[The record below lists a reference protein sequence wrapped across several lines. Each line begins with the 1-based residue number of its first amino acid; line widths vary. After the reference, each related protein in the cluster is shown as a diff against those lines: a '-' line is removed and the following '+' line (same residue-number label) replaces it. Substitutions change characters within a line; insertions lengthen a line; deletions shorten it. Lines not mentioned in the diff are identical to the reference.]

1 MHRFRPYLLAPAALS
16 LLLTGCLKGPN
27 YRRPAVDVPKTY
39 YGPGTAADAGKLESL
54 GNVQWFQVFQDA
66 ELQTLI
72 RTALETNFDLRIA
85 ATRVEQARQAVVIA
99 RSGQFPTVAGGILL
113 SGVRTPA
120 SGDTYTS
127 YTIPEVGFTASW
139 TIDFW
144 GRYRRLTEAA
154 RAQLMGTEWARRAVV
169 ADLVSGLAEAY
180 LSLRTLDRQ
189 LAISQRTLASR
200 QDSLRLIQTLVKGGA
215 APLSDQRQAEQLVEA
230 ASAAIPDLERR
241 IGQQENFINSLLGRN
256 PGAPIAR
263 GKEISENQVPEAPPA
278 GLPSELLERRPA
290 LGEAEQA
297 LVAANARI
305 GAAKAAFFPSVELTG
320 IGGLASMSLTTL
332 FRGASR
338 SWTYAGSV
346 MEPIFTKGRLTA
358 ELRLTE
364 AQRDEMLLRYQQ
376 TIQRGFREVSDALI
390 AYDKMRQFRGH
401 EEKLFVAASDAA
413 ALARMRYRGG
423 AASYLEVLTNETNA
437 YTAEIGLSVALLNE
451 RLAVVELYNA
461 LGGGWTK

>member
-1 MHRFRPYLLAPAALS
+1 MPFRLYLLAPAVIS
-16 LLLTGCLKGPN
+16 LLLAGCMKGPN
-27 YRRPAVDVPKTY
+27 YRRPALDVPKTY
-39 YGPGTAADAGKLESL
+39 HSPEPIVDAGQLATI
-54 GNVQWFQVFQDA
+54 GNAPWFQVFRDV
-66 ELQTLI
+66 ELQNLI
-72 RTALETNFDLRIA
+72 RTGLEQNFDLRIA

-99 RSGQFPTVAGGILL
+99 RSGQFPTIAGGLLL
-113 SGVRTPA
+113 SGVRTPTS
-120 SGDTYTS
+120 SGSYTS
-127 YTIPEVGFTASW
+127 YNVPEVGFSGAW

-169 ADLVSGLAEAY
+169 SDLVSSLAAAY
-180 LSLRTLDRQ
+180 LDLRTLDRQ
-189 LAISQRTLASR
+189 LAISKRTLASR

-230 ASAAIPDLERR
+230 ASAAIPDLERQ

-263 GKEISENQVPEAPPA
+263 GKEIAENQVPEAPPA
-278 GLPSELLERRPA
+278 GLPSELLERRPDI
-290 LGEAEQA
+290 GEAEQT

-305 GAAKAAFFPSVELTG
+305 GAAKAAFFPEVQLTG
-320 IGGLASMSLTTL
+320 IGGVASTSLTTL

-338 SWTYAGSV
+338 AWSYNGSA
-346 MEPIFTKGRLTA
+346 MEPLFTKGRLKA
-358 ELRLTE
+358 ELRITE
-364 AQRDEMLLRYQQ
+364 AQRDEAVLRYRQA
-376 TIQRGFREVSDALI
+376 IQRGFREVSDSLI
-390 AYDKMRQFRGH
+390 GYEKWRQYRGH
-401 EEKLFVAASDAA
+401 EEKLLAAASDAA

-437 YTAEIGLSVALLNE
+437 FAAEMGLSIALLNE
-451 RLAVVELYNA
+451 RLAVVQLYNA